1 MKDKFYITTPIYYV
15 NDRPHIGHAY
25 TTVAAD
31 TFARFYRAKLGA
43 ENVFFL
49 TGTDEHGTKVA
60 ESAAK
65 RGLEPQVFAD
75 EVSAEYKNVW
85 ATLGVSY
92 DEFFRTTDPRHEA
105 VVGEFLTN
113 LYDRGFIYKGTYKGW
128 YCVGCE
134 KYLSF
139 EEIKDGACIQHPKM
153 PLVEQEEENYFF
165 KLSDFSKKVLA
176 EIEKGDE
183 NGAAKAAGAAAARK
197 NSADFRVG
205 PTERR
210 NEIIGKIR
218 QGVND
223 VSVSRPGVSWGIPLP
238 WDKSHTV
245 YVWVDALINY
255 YSATKIFADKNSN
268 GKSRS
273 RERFW
278 PANLHIVGKDI
289 LWFHALVWPGLLLA
303 SDLALPQNVFAHGFF
318 TVDGQKM
325 SKSLGNVI
333 DPLALVS
340 EYGVDATRYLLISA
354 FTFGNDGDI
363 SLEKFKE
370 KYNAELA
377 NGLGNLV
384 ARVAKLAEKLPK
396 NPVENRPDAN
406 TAANFLPEIE
416 KAFEEIRP
424 DQALNFIFNRV
435 KTLDQK
441 IATEEPWTKSGEE
454 LTELTALLKS
464 YIEELLIIG
473 ANLSPFLPA
482 TSAKI
487 LEIFTAEKISKP
499 EALFLRK

>member
-1 MKDKFYITTPIYYV
+1 MKDKFFITTPIYYV

-25 TTVAAD
+25 TTVVAD

-65 RGLEPQVFAD
+65 KGLEPQAFAD

-105 VVGEFLTN
+105 IVGEFLTN

-139 EEIKDGACIQHPKM
+139 EEIKDGACIQHPKT
-153 PLVEQEEENYFF
+153 PLIEQEEENYFF
-165 KLSDFSKKVLA
+165 KLGDFSKKVLA
-176 EIEKGDE
+176 EIEKDDE
-183 NGAAKAAGAAAARK
+183 GAAA
-197 NSADFRVG
+197 DFKVG
-205 PTERR
+205 PAERR
-210 NEIIGKIR
+210 NEILGKIR

-238 WDKSHTV
+238 WDKNHTV

-255 YSATKIFADKNSN
+255 YSATKIFTDKNGSGD
-268 GKSRS
+268 GKS

-278 PANLHIVGKDI
+278 PADLHIVGKDI
-289 LWFHALVWPGLLLA
+289 LWFHSLVWPGLLLA
-303 SDLALPQNVFAHGFF
+303 SDLALPRSVFAHGFF

-333 DPLALVS
+333 DPLALVA

-354 FTFGNDGDI
+354 FTFGSDGDI

-370 KYNAELA
+370 KFNADLA

-384 ARVAKLAEKLPK
+384 ARVAKLAEKLDK
-396 NPVENRPDAN
+396 NPVEINS
-406 TAANFLPEIE
+406 AANFLPEVE
-416 KAFEEIRP
+416 KAFEENRP
-424 DQALNFIFNRV
+424 DKALDSIFSRV

-441 IATEEPWTKSGEE
+441 IAEQTPWTKEGE
-454 LTELTALLKS
+454 ELTALLKS
-464 YIEELLIIG
+464 YMEELLIIG

-487 LEIFTAEKISKP
+487 LEIFTAEKITKP